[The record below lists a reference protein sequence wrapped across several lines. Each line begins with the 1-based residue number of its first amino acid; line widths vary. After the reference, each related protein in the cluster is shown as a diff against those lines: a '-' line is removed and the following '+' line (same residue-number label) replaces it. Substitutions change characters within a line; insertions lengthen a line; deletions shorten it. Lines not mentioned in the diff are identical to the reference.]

1 MIVLLDGQEA
11 ASPRNGGAAKRRLS
25 SGFLL
30 KGQGKQ
36 RGKAARHASLPVADR
51 REAWQAGS
59 MIEVTPDIALGDDEV
74 QVRAVRASG
83 PGGQHVNKVSTAI
96 ELRFDVRA
104 SPSLPEGVRS
114 RLEKLSGSRLTL
126 EGVIVLVAQGSRS
139 QEMNRQE
146 AFDRLLTLI
155 RKAAEPPPP
164 PRKKTRP
171 TYASKLRR
179 LEGKTKRSGVKAM
192 RGRPK
197 GDD

>member
-1 MIVLLDGQEA
+1 
-11 ASPRNGGAAKRRLS
+11 
-25 SGFLL
+25 
-30 KGQGKQ
+30 
-36 RGKAARHASLPVADR
+36 
-51 REAWQAGS
+51 
-59 MIEVTPDIALGDDEV
+59 MIEVTPEIALGDDEV

-114 RLEKLSGSRLTL
+114 RLYRLAGSRLTL
-126 EGVIVLVAQGSRS
+126 DGVLVLVAQGSRS

-146 AFDRLLTLI
+146 ALDRLLTLI

-164 PRKKTRP
+164 PRKKTKP

-179 LEGKTKRSGVKAM
+179 LEGKTKRASVKTL
-192 RGRPK
+192 RSRPK